1 MSSLQK
7 RKAQLATVATVL
19 RRNKTPP
26 GAAANEVVN
35 LLRIAVE
42 HLAAMRAMME
52 AAQPTQNR
60 AAIPQAMSDT
70 PEKLE
75 AMLDLTHPIAVE
87 ALQDPI
93 ATKAAAD
100 MAQVSDDTMR
110 RWVDKYDLGVLVAGD
125 NYVSRSKLEKHLAA
139 MPPVGK

>member
-7 RKAQLATVATVL
+7 RKAKPPLVATVPR
-19 RRNKTPP
+19 RRNKPP
-26 GAAANEVVN
+26 GAATED
-35 LLRIAVE
+35 LLREAVG

-52 AAQPTQNR
+52 AAQATQNR

-70 PEKLE
+70 PE

-139 MPPVGK
+139 MTPVGK